1 MDNHRLAPLHADAK
15 VITRLIEHYFV
26 SPWSENIK
34 KRFRKTLLLYLGI
47 LISLQLIGIA
57 YIIEEPSPHRA
68 ILVAIIL
75 GTVLP
80 LLLGLMFL
88 RLIKLG

>member
-1 MDNHRLAPLHADAK
+1 
-15 VITRLIEHYFV
+15 V
-26 SPWSENIK
+26 SSRGENIRR
-34 KRFRKTLLLYLGI
+34 RFLKTLLLYLGI
-47 LISLQLIGIA
+47 LILLQLIGIA
-57 YIIEEPSPHRA
+57 YIIEKPSLHRA

-80 LLLGLMFL
+80 LLLGLIFL